1 MNIVFMGTP
10 EFAVPALEALH
21 SKGYDIS
28 LVITQKDKRRGR
40 GKKLLPTP
48 VKEKA
53 LELGLEVYQPDSV
66 NGEDTID
73 RLKEIN
79 PDVIVVVA
87 FGQIL
92 KKDLLNIP
100 KYGCLNIHAS
110 ILPKY
115 RGAAPINWA
124 IINGEKE
131 TGITI
136 MEMDEGLDTG
146 DILKVERIPIEKD
159 DDSISIHDKLS
170 HLGAKLIIQV
180 LEEMRMG
187 KIEKT
192 PQNHELSSYAPMLSK
207 ETGRIDWNNNGNNI
221 INLIKGLKPWPSAY
235 FIYNGDSIKIH
246 KARIED
252 RLNDEENGVVVKVSD
267 EGIYVNCKDST
278 IVIEEL
284 QFPGKR
290 KMKVSEYLRG
300 NKFPTNIKL
309 S

>member
-1 MNIVFMGTP
+1 VNIVFMGTP

-66 NGEDTID
+66 NEKDTIN
-73 RLKEIN
+73 RLIEIN

>member
-10 EFAVPALEALH
+10 EFAVPPLEALH

-66 NGEDTID
+66 NEKDTID
-73 RLKEIN
+73 RLIEIN

>member
-10 EFAVPALEALH
+10 DFAVPALECLYSRGH
-21 SKGYDIS
+21 NIS
-28 LVITQKDKRRGR
+28 LVITQKDKQRGR
-40 GKKLLPTP
+40 GKKVLPSP

-66 NGEDTID
+66 NMDESIEK
-73 RLKEIN
+73 LKEVN

-92 KKDLLNIP
+92 KKQVLNLP

-131 TGITI
+131 TGISI
-136 MEMDEGLDTG
+136 MKMDEGLDTG
-146 DILKVERIPIEKD
+146 DILKVERIPIKED

-170 HLGAKLIIQV
+170 SLGGKLIVEV
-180 LEEMRMG
+180 LDD
-187 KIEKT
+187 IEKGHINRI
-192 PQNHELSSYAPMLSK
+192 PQDDELSSYAPMLTK
-207 ETGRIDWNNNGNNI
+207 KTGRIDWNNNGDTI
-221 INLIKGLKPWPSAY
+221 INLIRGLKPWPSAY
-235 FIYNGDSIKIH
+235 FVYNGNNIKIH
-246 KARIED
+246 KAAKRERFPGKD
-252 RLNDEENGVVVKVSD
+252 NGLVVKVTD
-267 EGIYVNCKDST
+267 EGIFVNCQDSA

-284 QFPGKR
+284 QFPGKN

-300 NKFPTNIKL
+300 NEFPVNIKL
-309 S
+309 

>member
-10 EFAVPALEALH
+10 EFAVPPLEALH

-246 KARIED
+246 KARMED

-300 NKFPTNIKL
+300 NEFPTNIKL

>member
-10 EFAVPALEALH
+10 EFAVPPLEALH

-40 GKKLLPTP
+40 RKKLLPTP

-66 NGEDTID
+66 NEKDTIN
-73 RLKEIN
+73 RLIEIN

>member
-66 NGEDTID
+66 NEKDTIN
-73 RLKEIN
+73 RLIEIN

>member
-1 MNIVFMGTP
+1 VNIVFMGTP

-66 NGEDTID
+66 NEKDTIN
-73 RLKEIN
+73 RLIEIN

-246 KARIED
+246 KARMED

-300 NKFPTNIKL
+300 NEFPTNIKL

>member
-66 NGEDTID
+66 NEKDTIN
-73 RLKEIN
+73 RLIEIN

-246 KARIED
+246 KARMED

-300 NKFPTNIKL
+300 NEFPTNIKL

>member
-10 EFAVPALEALH
+10 DFAVPALESLY
-21 SKGYDIS
+21 SKGHNIS
-28 LVITQKDKRRGR
+28 LVITQKDKQRGR
-40 GKKLLPTP
+40 GKKVLPSP

-53 LELGLEVYQPDSV
+53 LELGLNVYQPDSI
-66 NGEDTID
+66 NTDES
-73 RLKEIN
+73 KEKLQQIS

-92 KKDLLNIP
+92 KKQILNLP
-100 KYGCLNIHAS
+100 KYGCLNVHAS

-131 TGITI
+131 TGVSI

-146 DILKVERIPIEKD
+146 DILKIERIPINEY
-159 DDSISIHDKLS
+159 DDSITIHDKLS
-170 HLGAKLIIQV
+170 SLGAKVIVEV
-180 LEEMRMG
+180 LDD
-187 KIEKT
+187 IEKGHINRI
-192 PQNHELSSYAPMLSK
+192 PQDDKLSSYAPMLSK
-207 ETGRIDWNNNGNNI
+207 KTGRIDWNNNGDTI
-221 INLIKGLKPWPSAY
+221 INLIRGLKPWPSAY
-235 FIYNGDSIKIH
+235 FEYEGNNVKIH
-246 KARIED
+246 MASKRE
-252 RLNDEENGVVVKVSD
+252 RFPEKENGFVVKVTD
-267 EGIYVNCKDST
+267 EGIFVNCQDSS

-284 QFPGKR
+284 QFPGKK

-300 NKFPTNIKL
+300 NQFPINIKL

>member
-66 NGEDTID
+66 NEKDTIN
-73 RLKEIN
+73 RLIEIN

-300 NKFPTNIKL
+300 NEFPTNIKL

>member
-246 KARIED
+246 KARMED